1 MKQKK
6 LKMIALEIILIIA
19 AFAFIY
25 PIVLILYN
33 SFKSFSEIMLNVI
46 SFPTVFELKNYTDVW
61 NMLNYPRIFLNT
73 LIITSFST
81 AGIVLAGSM
90 AGYKLSRTKT
100 RYSWLV
106 FTLCITPMMIPFQST
121 MITLVQEAK
130 FLHLTGNMPGL
141 AVLYWGINS
150 PFVMFLYHGYVKS
163 LPKELDESASID
175 GCSALRTFFSIILP
189 VMKPMTITVV
199 VINFTQI
206 WNDFLLPLLM
216 VNSNKSTRTLQL
228 AAYSF
233 FGQYIQQW
241 NLALAAVIMTV
252 TPSVIFFLLLQ
263 KHIIKG
269 VAAGAVKG

>member
-1 MKQKK
+1 MKEKNIGIF
-6 LKMIALEIILIIA
+6 LLEIILIIIA
-19 AFAFIY
+19 LAFIY
-25 PIVLILYN
+25 PIVLIFYN
-33 SFKSFSEIMLNVI
+33 SFKSFSEILLNVVTLPKTL
-46 SFPTVFELKNYTDVW
+46 FLGNYTDVW
-61 NMLNYPRIFLNT
+61 RLLNYPRIFMNT
-73 LIITSFST
+73 LIVTSLST
-81 AGIVLAGSM
+81 AGIVLIGSM

-100 RYSWLV
+100 RVSSLI
-106 FTLCITPMMIPFQST
+106 FTLCMAPMMVPFQTT
-121 MITLVQEAK
+121 MITLVQESK
-130 FLHLTGNMPGL
+130 LLHLTGNLQGL
-141 AVLYWGINS
+141 SILYWGINA
-150 PFVMFLYHGYVKS
+150 PFAMFLFHGYVKS

-175 GCSALRTFFSIILP
+175 GCSALRLFFNIIFP
-189 VMKPMTITVV
+189 IMKPLTVTIV

-216 VNSNKSTRTLQL
+216 ISTNEKTKTLQV

-241 NLALAAVIMTV
+241 NLALAAVVMTV